1 MAAPAHSWQP
11 EQRWHALFPNQP
23 TETVQACYQRLRE
36 KYGESHRAYHTFEHI
51 EACLYHL
58 DQHRDQLEDA
68 RAVELTLWYHDVIY
82 NPRASD
88 NEAQSA
94 VYAAEDLARL
104 GEPPATIDR
113 VKRLIDV
120 TEHPSVP
127 RDDDE
132 ALLLDIDLAILGA
145 PPDVYQRYEEQV
157 RQEYR
162 WVPGFLFRRGRR
174 KLLAS
179 FLNAP
184 TIYQSPAFRADREQQ
199 ARENLDRAIGQLGG

>member
-1 MAAPAHSWQP
+1 MAATTHPWQP
-11 EQRWHALFPNQP
+11 EERWHSLFPNQP
-23 TETVQACYQRLRE
+23 TGTVRDCYRRLRE

-51 EACLYHL
+51 EACLNHL
-58 DQHRDQLEDA
+58 DRHRDQLREP
-68 RAVELTLWYHDVIY
+68 RAVELALWYHDVIY
-82 NPRASD
+82 NTRASD

-94 VYAAEDLARL
+94 VYAVADLAEL
-104 GEPPATIDR
+104 DEPPATIER
-113 VKRLIDV
+113 VKRLIEV

-145 PPDVYQRYEEQV
+145 PPEIYQRYEEQV
-157 RQEYR
+157 RKEYR

-179 FLNAP
+179 FLDAP
-184 TIYQSPAFRADREQQ
+184 TIYRSPSFLAAREQQ
-199 ARENLDRAIGQLGG
+199 ARENLDRAISQLGG